1 MLWLSHHPASEH
13 HRTVVVG
20 GLRLCARCLGTY
32 PTLAAT
38 LGALFLWRAP
48 LAWAWD
54 VPVVLLLTLPALLDW
69 CRGRLRPE
77 GGHNA
82 VRLLSGVLLGA
93 ALGRSLYVHLQ
104 RPLPPVLLAQAALV
118 TALAGPV
125 IVLALWRARAVDRIR
140 APAVEEEEGAHRR
153 P

>member
-1 MLWLSHHPASEH
+1 MLWLSHHRESEH
-13 HRTVVVG
+13 HRTVVLG
-20 GLRLCARCLGTY
+20 GVRVCARCLGTY
-32 PTLAAT
+32 PALACT
-38 LGALFLWRAP
+38 LGLLFHGRAP
-48 LAWAWD
+48 LAWPWE
-54 VPVVLLLTLPALLDW
+54 VPAVLLLTAPALLDW
-69 CRGRLRPE
+69 CAGRLRPE

-82 VRLLSGVLLGA
+82 VRLLTGVLLGV
-93 ALGRSLYVHLQ
+93 ALGRSLHVHLQ
-104 RPLPPVLLAQAALV
+104 RPLPPVLLAQGALV